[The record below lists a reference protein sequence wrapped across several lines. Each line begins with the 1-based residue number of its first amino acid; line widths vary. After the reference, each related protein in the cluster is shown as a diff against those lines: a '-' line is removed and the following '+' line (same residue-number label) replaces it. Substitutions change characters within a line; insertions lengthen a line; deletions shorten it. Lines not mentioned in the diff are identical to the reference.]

1 MARPRRHSWQV
12 LSIAPEVVD
21 RYNQKHHASLHAMLA
36 KQAEAAANVEGKGA
50 VAAAAA
56 GEAEATT
63 CASAVADAS
72 GPGREMVEGEEAVAA
87 ADTIE

>member
-1 MARPRRHSWQV
+1 MRPSNKQ
-12 LSIAPEVVD
+12 VVD

-36 KQAEAAANVEGKGA
+36 KQAETAANVEGKGA

-63 CASAVADAS
+63 CASAVAEAS
-72 GPGREMVEGEEAVAA
+72 GPGRGEEAVAA

>member
-1 MARPRRHSWQV
+1 
-12 LSIAPEVVD
+12 
-21 RYNQKHHASLHAMLA
+21 MLT
-36 KQAEAAANVEGKGA
+36 KQAEAAAYVEGKGA

-63 CASAVADAS
+63 CAHAVADAS

>member
-1 MARPRRHSWQV
+1 
-12 LSIAPEVVD
+12 
-21 RYNQKHHASLHAMLA
+21 MLA

-72 GPGREMVEGEEAVAA
+72 GPGREMVTSKVRRLWPPPTRLSEKGEKEPGV
-87 ADTIE
+87 